1 MNIEC
6 LVKAFFSPSF
16 VVIWKESIMGRRD
29 GKAVVGYCRDCGL
42 LVIQAVEKEQLL

>member
-1 MNIEC
+1 MNIER

-16 VVIWKESIMGRRD
+16 VVSWKESITGKRD
-29 GKAVVGYCRDCGL
+29 GKAVVGYCRGCGF